1 MSKNGKKHLALLLCL
16 VLCLSLFPTTAFA
29 NDEEV
34 VSEEIT
40 DWDGDEVPTD
50 EPGQEEAETAEPVN
64 IRFLM
69 SPENALLSV
78 YTLDDYGYRQEFYPD
93 EDGSIWLHPGEYH
106 YDAEAEGYEALK
118 EALLTVEE
126 GTESL
131 EIKVELS
138 VIPMTWQEGEQEDED
153 VIIEEATNEN
163 MESPDVIADE
173 ETEFLTQAS
182 STSESDYL
190 KKVTTVNANMRCKVL
205 VSSVKMYSLPVMPS
219 DNSASTVLKTI
230 SKDARV
236 QVTLLVQNTYEDKSG
251 HTYWFKVSYSG
262 TSGYIP
268 RFNNPKDSSTLT
280 AQSSLLED
288 CTVYTCYATIKA
300 TKATNMWSLPI
311 SSGNDSASTKGASVA
326 SGQTYTAT
334 ALYKNPSNGYWYKVG
349 DGKYISS
356 GDSTATLKYDTKS
369 DGLTVSI
376 TNYPKGTMHVGDALT
391 LKGTVKTTHLPM
403 KRVGCFVYATSTSS
417 EAETYGWATCGK
429 KSFSIQGTDADNKCK
444 IGSLKAGSHVF
455 MVKIEQEN
463 HYAENGKLIT
473 ADVKKVVVFQQDFK
487 EGYKITYNANG
498 GTTSTVPA
506 DQWKYDKALTLQ
518 SSYPSRSKGT
528 QTIAVT
534 FNANGGSCATE
545 SLNAQ
550 QTTSYSFSSWNTK
563 ANGSGTNY
571 NPGGSYSAS
580 SDATLYAQ
588 WTSNTST
595 ASVTLPYADRSGYE
609 FLGWSTSSSAT
620 TASYTGGS
628 QYTPTGAVTLYAVW
642 KANPTPVETYTVSY
656 DPNGGTGAPGSQTK
670 TKGQTLTLSGTRPTR
685 ADKKESG
692 YTVTLNANGGSVS
705 SSSVTAER
713 TTSYTFTNW
722 NTQANGSGTAYNA
735 GGSYTADANATLYA
749 QWSSQ
754 TNTSSVTLPTPTRSG
769 YSFEGW
775 GTSASASSGVK
786 GSYTPN
792 GNVTLYAT
800 WKSVPAGLYMVSYD
814 PNGGTGAP
822 GSQTKTKGQTLTLS
836 GTRPTRAD
844 KKESGYTV
852 TLNANGGSV
861 SSSSVTAERT
871 TSYTFTNWNTQANGS
886 GTAYNAGGSYT
897 ADANATLYAQW
908 SSQTNTSSVTLPTP
922 TRSGYSF
929 EGWGT
934 SASASSGV
942 KGSYTPNGNVTLY
955 AVWSQSAADPVKEFV
970 RRGYQL
976 MLDRDADE
984 SGLNFYTNL
993 LKSGQL
999 SGAQMISNFMNS
1011 PEFTGKNYSSEQAV
1025 RIVYQTMLNR
1035 EPDAGGLAYHSANLE
1050 QGLSYNSLINN
1061 FSGSPEFIGICEKY
1075 GITAGSVS
1083 PEWRDQNLS
1092 VTAFVRRNYKLTLER
1107 EGAGSELNFYCE
1119 LLLKKIYTP
1128 QQVAN
1133 SFVFSPECIE
1143 RDLGNRAFI
1152 TMLYHLYMDRNPDE
1166 SGMSYYLKALN
1177 SGTSREA
1184 VEAGFGNSP
1193 EFGRIVA
1200 SYGL

>member
-792 GNVTLYAT
+792 GNVTLYA
-800 WKSVPAGLYMVSYD
+800 
-814 PNGGTGAP
+814 
-822 GSQTKTKGQTLTLS
+822 
-836 GTRPTRAD
+836 
-844 KKESGYTV
+844 
-852 TLNANGGSV
+852 
-861 SSSSVTAERT
+861 
-871 TSYTFTNWNTQANGS
+871 
-886 GTAYNAGGSYT
+886 
-897 ADANATLYAQW
+897 
-908 SSQTNTSSVTLPTP
+908 
-922 TRSGYSF
+922 
-929 EGWGT
+929 
-934 SASASSGV
+934 
-942 KGSYTPNGNVTLY
+942 
-955 AVWSQSAADPVKEFV
+955 VWSQSAADPVKEFV